1 MLREQQ
7 QELID
12 LMDKLQFAMDYADG
26 GARST
31 IIKLKITQ
39 LVEQIEHGAAQ
50 LPDSI
55 KEALNSG
62 DGTYRP

>member
-1 MLREQQ
+1 MEIIINSL
-7 QELID
+7 D
-12 LMDKLQFAMDYADG
+12 DKEEIVKLSDV
-26 GARST
+26 GACYPDDDVIYFSGVPCILSSARP
-31 IIKLKITQ
+31 KCD
-39 LVEQIEHGAAQ
+39 